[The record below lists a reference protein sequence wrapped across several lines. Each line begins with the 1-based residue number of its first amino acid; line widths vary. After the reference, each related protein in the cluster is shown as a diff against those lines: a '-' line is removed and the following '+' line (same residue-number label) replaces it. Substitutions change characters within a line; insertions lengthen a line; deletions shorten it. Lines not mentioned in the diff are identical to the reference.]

1 MIEVSHLQRDALAE
15 VINIGVGR
23 AAASLSQIVRD
34 EVELSAP
41 TVLFLEP
48 DEVDQALD
56 GVEFDLLSVVS
67 QDFSGPFDSRA
78 MLVFPEKNALVIVG
92 HMLGEMVPPEQLSE
106 FEQEAMCE
114 FGNIILNACISSLAD
129 LFAVEFEGTL
139 PSYRHADRHT
149 LQLLESSV
157 GERPV
162 VLVVQVDLKI
172 RKQALQGHLIFMM
185 SVTSLTELL
194 DSIDRYLVRQ
204 GLL

>member
-1 MIEVSHLQRDALAE
+1 MIEVSELQRDALAE
-15 VINIGVGR
+15 IINIGVGR

-56 GVEFDLLSVVS
+56 GVECDQLSVVS

-78 MLVFPEKNALVIVG
+78 MLVFPEQNALVIVG
-92 HMLGEMVPPEQLSE
+92 HMLGEVVPPEQLSE

-139 PSYRHADRHT
+139 PSYQHADRQT
-149 LQLLESSV
+149 LRLLESSV
-157 GERPV
+157 GDRPV

-172 RKQALQGHLIFMM
+172 SKQALQGHLIFMM

-194 DSIDRYLVRQ
+194 DSIDRYLARQ
-204 GLL
+204 GIA